1 MNFSADHG
9 MNETA
14 GSKTACFRCNFRLV
28 LVGCCMVDYN
38 SRDWLHTIF
47 SLHKGDTARKLG
59 FVLFG
64 MLAYCTA
71 VAYFIIEYV
80 HPGPES
86 DLKNIAI
93 MHSLLGF
100 VISTLLVFRT
110 NTAYD
115 RWWEGRKAWGSLT
128 NNSRNLAIKLA
139 HILADQQEDRHFFRA
154 MIPNY
159 AYALKNH
166 LRGVAQPSEWE
177 ACPGFDPASI
187 DVKRHQ
193 PNQIATRL
201 FGKMDELYQ
210 RGVLRPEHLLVLNA
224 EFQSFTDIC
233 GICERIHT
241 TPIPY
246 SYSSFLKKFVALY
259 CLTLPIGYVLSLHYW
274 VVPVVLIV
282 FYVLTSLELIA
293 EEIEDPF
300 GTDDNDLPTD
310 RMSANIRI
318 AVGDLL

>member
-1 MNFSADHG
+1 
-9 MNETA
+9 
-14 GSKTACFRCNFRLV
+14 
-28 LVGCCMVDYN
+28 MVDYN
-38 SRDWLHTIF
+38 SKEWFRIIF

-59 FVLFG
+59 PTLFG
-64 MLAYCTA
+64 MLVYCTA
-71 VAYFIIEYV
+71 VAYFIIEYI
-80 HPGPES
+80 HPGPNS

-93 MHSLLGF
+93 MHSLLGV

-139 HILADQQEDRHFFRA
+139 HILNAEDEEDRQFFRA

-166 LRGVAQPSEWE
+166 LRGDFCPDEWE
-177 ACPGFDPASI
+177 ACPGFDPASALP
-187 DVKRHQ
+187 DRHQ
-193 PNQIATRL
+193 PNQMAMRL
-201 FGKMDELYQ
+201 FGKLDELYQ
-210 RGVLRPEHLLVLNA
+210 RGIIRPEHLLVLNA
-224 EFQSFTDIC
+224 EFQSFTEVC

-246 SYSSFLKKFVALY
+246 SYSSFLKKFIALY
-259 CLTLPIGYVLSLHYW
+259 CLTLPVGYVLSLHYW
-274 VVPVVLIV
+274 VIPVVLIV
-282 FYVLTSLELIA
+282 FYVLASLELIA

-300 GTDDNDLPTD
+300 GTDANDLPTD
-310 RMSANIRI
+310 RMAASIRK
-318 AVGDLL
+318 AVAELI

>member
-1 MNFSADHG
+1 
-9 MNETA
+9 
-14 GSKTACFRCNFRLV
+14 
-28 LVGCCMVDYN
+28 MVDYN
-38 SRDWLHTIF
+38 SREWFRTIF
-47 SLHKGDTARKLG
+47 SLHKGDTVRKLG
-59 FVLFG
+59 PTLLG
-64 MLAYCTA
+64 MLVYCTA

-80 HPGPES
+80 HPGPDS

-139 HILADQQEDRHFFRA
+139 HILKAEDEEDRAYFRA

-166 LRGVAQPSEWE
+166 LRGQAQPDELE
-177 ACPGFDPASI
+177 ACPGFDPASV
-187 DVKRHQ
+187 DTERHQ
-193 PNQIATRL
+193 PNQMAMRL
-201 FGKMDELYQ
+201 FGKLDELYQ
-210 RGVLRPEHLLVLNA
+210 RGVIRPEHLLVLNA
-224 EFQSFTDIC
+224 EFQSFTEIC

-246 SYSSFLKKFVALY
+246 SYSSFLKKFIALY
-259 CLTLPIGYVLSLHYW
+259 CLTLPLGYVLSLHYW
-274 VVPVVLIV
+274 VIPVVLIV
-282 FYVLTSLELIA
+282 FYVLASLELIA

-300 GTDDNDLPTD
+300 GVDANDLPTD
-310 RMSANIRI
+310 RMAASIRK
-318 AVGDLL
+318 AVGELI

>member
-1 MNFSADHG
+1 
-9 MNETA
+9 
-14 GSKTACFRCNFRLV
+14 
-28 LVGCCMVDYN
+28 MVDYN
-38 SRDWLHTIF
+38 SKEWLRTIF
-47 SLHKGDTARKLG
+47 SLHKGDTVRKLG
-59 FVLFG
+59 PTLLG
-64 MLAYCTA
+64 MLVYCTA

-80 HPGPES
+80 HPGPDS

-139 HILADQQEDRHFFRA
+139 HILKAEDEEDRTYFRA

-166 LRGVAQPSEWE
+166 LRGRAQPDELE
-177 ACPGFDPASI
+177 ACLGFDPASALS
-187 DVKRHQ
+187 DRHQ
-193 PNQIATRL
+193 PNQMAMRL
-201 FGKMDELYQ
+201 FGKIDELYQ
-210 RGVLRPEHLLVLNA
+210 RGVIRPEHLLVLNA
-224 EFQSFTDIC
+224 EFQSFTEIC

-246 SYSSFLKKFVALY
+246 SYSSFLKKFIALY

-282 FYVLTSLELIA
+282 FYVLASLELIA

-300 GTDDNDLPTD
+300 GVDANDLPTD
-310 RMSANIRI
+310 RMAASIRK
-318 AVGDLL
+318 AVGELI

>member
-1 MNFSADHG
+1 
-9 MNETA
+9 
-14 GSKTACFRCNFRLV
+14 
-28 LVGCCMVDYN
+28 MVDYD
-38 SRDWLHTIF
+38 SKEWLRYIF

-59 FVLFG
+59 PVL
-64 MLAYCTA
+64 LAMVVYCGV
-71 VAYFIIEYV
+71 VAYVVIEYV
-80 HPGPES
+80 HPGPDS

-128 NNSRNLAIKLA
+128 NNSRNLALKLV
-139 HILADQQEDRHFFRA
+139 HILSADDVDSRAFFRA

-159 AYALKNH
+159 AFALKNH
-166 LRGVAQPSEWE
+166 LRADFQAGDLE
-177 ACPGFDPASI
+177 ACPGFNPASLNP
-187 DVKRHQ
+187 DKHV
-193 PNQIATRL
+193 PNQVAMHL
-201 FGKMDELYQ
+201 FSKMDELYQ
-210 RGVLRPEHLLVLNA
+210 SGTLRPEHLLVLNG
-224 EFQSFTDIC
+224 EFSSFTEIC

-246 SYSSFLKKFVALY
+246 SYSSFLKKFVAVY
-259 CLTLPIGYVLSLHYW
+259 CLTLPLGYVLSLHYW
-274 VVPVVLIV
+274 VIPVVAIV
-282 FYVLTSLELIA
+282 FYVLASLELIA

-300 GTDDNDLPTD
+300 GTDANDLPTE
-310 RMSANIRI
+310 RMAGNIRK

>member
-1 MNFSADHG
+1 
-9 MNETA
+9 
-14 GSKTACFRCNFRLV
+14 
-28 LVGCCMVDYN
+28 MVDYN
-38 SRDWLHTIF
+38 SREWFRTIF
-47 SLHKGDTARKLG
+47 SLHKGDTVRKLG
-59 FVLFG
+59 PTLLG
-64 MLAYCTA
+64 MLVYCTA

-80 HPGPES
+80 HPGPDS

-139 HILADQQEDRHFFRA
+139 HILKAEDEEDRAYFRA

-166 LRGVAQPSEWE
+166 LRGQAQPDELE
-177 ACPGFDPASI
+177 AYPGFDPASV
-187 DVKRHQ
+187 DTERHQ
-193 PNQIATRL
+193 PNQMAMRL
-201 FGKMDELYQ
+201 FGKLDELYQ
-210 RGVLRPEHLLVLNA
+210 RGVIRPEHLLVLNA
-224 EFQSFTDIC
+224 EFQSFTEIC

-246 SYSSFLKKFVALY
+246 SYSSFLKKFIALY
-259 CLTLPIGYVLSLHYW
+259 CLTLPLGYVLSLHYW
-274 VVPVVLIV
+274 VIPVVLIV
-282 FYVLTSLELIA
+282 FYVLASLELIA

-300 GTDDNDLPTD
+300 GVDANDLPTD
-310 RMSANIRI
+310 RMAASIRK
-318 AVGDLL
+318 AVGELI

>member
-1 MNFSADHG
+1 
-9 MNETA
+9 
-14 GSKTACFRCNFRLV
+14 
-28 LVGCCMVDYN
+28 MVDYN
-38 SRDWLHTIF
+38 SRDWLHAIF
-47 SLHKGDTARKLG
+47 SMHRGDTARKLG
-59 FVLFG
+59 PTLLG
-64 MLAYCTA
+64 MLVYCSA

-139 HILADQQEDRHFFRA
+139 HILAEHAEDRLFFKV

-166 LRGVAQPSEWE
+166 LRGVAQPAEWE
-177 ACPGFDPASI
+177 ACPGFDPATV
-187 DVKRHQ
+187 DPKRHQ

-274 VVPVVLIV
+274 VIPVVLIV

-310 RMSANIRI
+310 RMSANIRQ
-318 AVGDLL
+318 AVRDLL

>member
-1 MNFSADHG
+1 
-9 MNETA
+9 
-14 GSKTACFRCNFRLV
+14 
-28 LVGCCMVDYN
+28 MVDYN
-38 SRDWLHTIF
+38 SKDWLHAIF
-47 SLHKGDTARKLG
+47 SMHRGDTARKLG
-59 FVLFG
+59 PTLLG
-64 MLAYCTA
+64 MLVYCSA

-139 HILADQQEDRHFFRA
+139 HILAEQAEDRLFFKA

-166 LRGVAQPSEWE
+166 LRGIAQPEEWE
-177 ACPGFDPASI
+177 ACPGFDPATV
-187 DVKRHQ
+187 DPKRHQ

-274 VVPVVLIV
+274 VIPVVLIV

-310 RMSANIRI
+310 RMSANIRQ
-318 AVGDLL
+318 AVKDLL

>member
-1 MNFSADHG
+1 
-9 MNETA
+9 
-14 GSKTACFRCNFRLV
+14 
-28 LVGCCMVDYN
+28 MVDYN
-38 SRDWLHTIF
+38 SKEWLRTIF
-47 SLHKGDTARKLG
+47 SLDKGDTARKLG
-59 FVLFG
+59 PSLLGVLV
-64 MLAYCTA
+64 YSTA

-80 HPGPES
+80 HPGPDS
-86 DLKNIAI
+86 DLKNGAI

-100 VISTLLVFRT
+100 VISMLLVFRT

-139 HILADQQEDRHFFRA
+139 HILGEADTADRQFFRA

-159 AYALKNH
+159 AFALKNH
-166 LRGVAQPSEWE
+166 LRGQARPDELV
-177 ACPGFDPASI
+177 ACPGFDPASV
-187 DVKRHQ
+187 DLQKHQ
-193 PNQIATRL
+193 PNQVAMRL

-210 RGVLRPEHLLVLNA
+210 RGVIRAEHLLVLNA

-259 CLTLPIGYVLSLHYW
+259 CLTLPLGYVLSLHYW
-274 VVPVVLIV
+274 VIPVVLIV
-282 FYVLTSLELIA
+282 FYVLASLELIA

-300 GTDDNDLPTD
+300 GTDANDLPTD
-310 RMSANIRI
+310 RMATNIRN
-318 AVGDLL
+318 AVGELL

>member
-1 MNFSADHG
+1 
-9 MNETA
+9 
-14 GSKTACFRCNFRLV
+14 
-28 LVGCCMVDYN
+28 MVDYN
-38 SRDWLHTIF
+38 SKEWLHTIF
-47 SLHKGDTARKLG
+47 SLHQGDTARKLG
-59 FVLFG
+59 AALLA
-64 MLAYCTA
+64 MLVYCTA

-80 HPGPES
+80 HPGPDS
-86 DLKNIAI
+86 DLKNISI

-139 HILADQQEDRHFFRA
+139 HILSEAEPDDRHYFRA

-166 LRGVAQPSEWE
+166 LRGHSQPDEWE
-177 ACPGFDPASI
+177 SCPGFDPASI
-187 DVKRHQ
+187 DPKKHQ
-193 PNQIATRL
+193 PNQMAMHL
-201 FGKMDELYQ
+201 FGKLDELYQ
-210 RGVLRPEHLLVLNA
+210 RGVIRPEHLLVLNA
-224 EFQSFTDIC
+224 EFQSFTEIC

-259 CLTLPIGYVLSLHYW
+259 CLTLPLGYVLSLHYW
-274 VVPVVLIV
+274 VIPVVLIV
-282 FYVLTSLELIA
+282 FYVLASLELIA

-300 GTDDNDLPTD
+300 GTDSNDLPTD
-310 RMSANIRI
+310 RMATSIRQAI
-318 AVGDLL
+318 AEIL

>member
-1 MNFSADHG
+1 MKENYD
-9 MNETA
+9 
-14 GSKTACFRCNFRLV
+14 SKEWF
-28 LVGCCMVDYN
+28 
-38 SRDWLHTIF
+38 HTIF
-47 SLHKGDTARKLG
+47 SVLPGDTARKLWPI
-59 FVLFG
+59 LLG
-64 MLAYCTA
+64 MLAYCSA
-71 VAYFIIEYV
+71 LAWFIIEYV
-80 HPGPES
+80 HPGPDS

-139 HILADQQEDRHFFRA
+139 HILAEATPDDRHFFRA

-159 AYALKNH
+159 AFALKDH
-166 LRGVAQPSEWE
+166 LRGQSPSSELE
-177 ACPGFDPASI
+177 ACPGFDPASLNTS
-187 DVKRHQ
+187 RHQ
-193 PNQIATRL
+193 PNQVATRL
-201 FGKMDELYQ
+201 FGKLDELYQ
-210 RGVLRPEHLLVLNA
+210 RGIIRPEHLLVLNA
-224 EFQSFTDIC
+224 EFQSFTEIC

-246 SYSSFLKKFVALY
+246 SYSSFLKKFIALY
-259 CLTLPIGYVLSLHYW
+259 CLTLPLGYVLSLHYW

-282 FYVLTSLELIA
+282 FYVLASLELIA

-300 GTDDNDLPTD
+300 GIDANDLPTE
-310 RMSANIRI
+310 RMAGSIRR
-318 AVGDLL
+318 AVGDLLGDA

>member
-1 MNFSADHG
+1 
-9 MNETA
+9 
-14 GSKTACFRCNFRLV
+14 
-28 LVGCCMVDYN
+28 MVDYN
-38 SRDWLHTIF
+38 SKEWFHAIL
-47 SLHKGDTARKLG
+47 SLHKGDTIRKLAPT
-59 FVLFG
+59 LLG
-64 MLAYCTA
+64 MLVYCTA

-80 HPGPES
+80 HPGPDS

-93 MHSLLGF
+93 MHTLLGV

-139 HILADQQEDRHFFRA
+139 HILNDSDQDDRDFFRA

-166 LRGVAQPSEWE
+166 LRGTVQPTEWT
-177 ACPGFDPASI
+177 ACPGFDPTSVDATQ
-187 DVKRHQ
+187 HQ
-193 PNQIATRL
+193 PNQMAMRL
-201 FGKMDELYQ
+201 FGRMDQLYQ
-210 RGVLRPEHLLVLNA
+210 RGVIRPEHLLVLNA
-224 EFQSFTDIC
+224 EFQSFTEVC

-246 SYSSFLKKFVALY
+246 SYSSFLKKFIALY
-259 CLTLPIGYVLSLHYW
+259 CLSLPVGYVLSLHYW
-274 VVPVVLIV
+274 VIPVVVVV
-282 FYVLTSLELIA
+282 FYVLASLELIA

-300 GTDDNDLPTD
+300 GIDANDLPTD
-310 RMSANIRI
+310 RMADGIRT
-318 AVGDLL
+318 AVRELI

>member
-1 MNFSADHG
+1 
-9 MNETA
+9 
-14 GSKTACFRCNFRLV
+14 
-28 LVGCCMVDYN
+28 MVDYN
-38 SRDWLHTIF
+38 SKEWLHTIF
-47 SLHKGDTARKLG
+47 SLHKGDTIRKLAPT
-59 FVLFG
+59 LLG
-64 MLAYCTA
+64 MLVYCTA

-80 HPGPES
+80 HPGPNS
-86 DLKNIAI
+86 DLKNISI
-93 MHSLLGF
+93 MHTLLGF

-139 HILADQQEDRHFFRA
+139 HILNTEDEEDRRFFRA

-166 LRGVAQPSEWE
+166 LRGDFCPDEWE
-177 ACPGFDPASI
+177 ACSGFDPASGI
-187 DVKRHQ
+187 ADRHQ
-193 PNQIATRL
+193 PNQIAMRL
-201 FGKMDELYQ
+201 FGKLDELYQ
-210 RGVLRPEHLLVLNA
+210 RGVIRPEHLLVLND
-224 EFQSFTDIC
+224 EFQSFTEVC

-274 VVPVVLIV
+274 VVPLVLIV
-282 FYVLTSLELIA
+282 FYVLASLELIA

-300 GTDDNDLPTD
+300 GIDANDLPTD
-310 RMSANIRI
+310 RMAASIRK
-318 AVGDLL
+318 AVAELI

>member
-1 MNFSADHG
+1 MIEYNPKDWFRYLISFDH
-9 MNETA
+9 
-14 GSKTACFRCNFRLV
+14 
-28 LVGCCMVDYN
+28 
-38 SRDWLHTIF
+38 
-47 SLHKGDTARKLG
+47 GDTARKLAPA
-59 FVLFG
+59 LLL
-64 MLAYCTA
+64 MTLYCA
-71 VAYFIIEYV
+71 GVAWYVIERV
-80 HPGPES
+80 HPGPDS

-128 NNSRNLAIKLA
+128 NNSRNLALKLA
-139 HILADQQEDRHFFRA
+139 HILPHTDEEGRAFFAA

-159 AYALKNH
+159 AIALKNH
-166 LRGVAQPSEWE
+166 LRGEFAPDQFK
-177 ACPGFDPASI
+177 ACAGFDPAAL
-187 DVKRHQ
+187 DPNRHV
-193 PNQIATRL
+193 PNQVAMHL

-210 RGVLRPEHLLVLNA
+210 AGIIRAEHLLVLNT
-224 EFQSFTDIC
+224 EFSTFTDIC

-246 SYSSFLKKFVALY
+246 SYSSFLKKFIAAY
-259 CLTLPIGYVLSLHYW
+259 CLTLPLGYVLSLHYW
-274 VVPVVLIV
+274 VIPVVVFV

-310 RMSANIRI
+310 RMSANIRKG
-318 AVGDLL
+318 VDELLL

>member
-1 MNFSADHG
+1 
-9 MNETA
+9 
-14 GSKTACFRCNFRLV
+14 
-28 LVGCCMVDYN
+28 MVDYN
-38 SRDWLHTIF
+38 SKEWFRTIF
-47 SLHKGDTARKLG
+47 SLHKGDTVRKLG
-59 FVLFG
+59 PTLLG
-64 MLAYCTA
+64 MLVYCTA

-80 HPGPES
+80 HPGPDS

-139 HILADQQEDRHFFRA
+139 HILSESDPADRQFFRA

-166 LRGVAQPSEWE
+166 LRSDFCPDEWE
-177 ACPGFDPASI
+177 ACPGFDPATALP
-187 DVKRHQ
+187 DRHQ
-193 PNQIATRL
+193 PNQIAMRL
-201 FGKMDELYQ
+201 FGKLDELYQ
-210 RGVLRPEHLLVLNA
+210 RGVIRPEHLLVLNA
-224 EFQSFTDIC
+224 EFQSFTEIC

-259 CLTLPIGYVLSLHYW
+259 CLTLPVGYVLSLHYW
-274 VVPVVLIV
+274 VIPVVLIV
-282 FYVLTSLELIA
+282 FYVLASLELIA

-300 GTDDNDLPTD
+300 GTDANDLPTD
-310 RMSANIRI
+310 RMAASIRK
-318 AVGDLL
+318 AVAELI

>member
-1 MNFSADHG
+1 MI
-9 MNETA
+9 
-14 GSKTACFRCNFRLV
+14 
-28 LVGCCMVDYN
+28 DYN
-38 SRDWLHTIF
+38 PKDWFRYLVSF
-47 SLHKGDTARKLG
+47 DRGDTARKLAPA
-59 FVLFG
+59 LLL
-64 MLAYCTA
+64 MTIYCAA
-71 VAYFIIEYV
+71 VAWFVIERV
-80 HPGPES
+80 HPGPDS

-128 NNSRNLAIKLA
+128 NNSRNLALKLA
-139 HILADQQEDRHFFRA
+139 HIIPATDTAGRGFFAA

-159 AYALKNH
+159 AIALKNH
-166 LRGVAQPSEWE
+166 LRGTFEPGEFK
-177 ACPGFDPASI
+177 ACASFDPAAL
-187 DVKRHQ
+187 DPARHV
-193 PNQIATRL
+193 PNQVAMHL

-210 RGVLRPEHLLVLNA
+210 AGIIRAEHLLVLNT
-224 EFQSFTDIC
+224 EFSTFTDIC

-246 SYSSFLKKFVALY
+246 SYSSFLKKFIAVY
-259 CLTLPIGYVLSLHYW
+259 CLTLPLGYVLSLHYW
-274 VVPVVLIV
+274 VIPVVVIV

-310 RMSANIRI
+310 RMSANIQKG
-318 AVGDLL
+318 VNELLR